1 MQGATPDMRRIPVAP
16 ITSRAHAA
24 APRISLQR
32 KLAIG
37 ATNDPLE
44 HEADRVADRVMRMPD
59 PAAIHSTTGAVT
71 NTLQRKCS
79 VSAAPQSAAAP
90 PIVHEVLCSA
100 GQPLD
105 HATRTFFE
113 PRLGHD
119 LSGVRTHTDSRA
131 AQSAAAVD
139 ALAYTSGRDI
149 VFSNGQYS
157 PGTASGQRLLAHEL
171 AHVAQQ
177 ERSQTAPSVQRQP
190 AISPTKFLEST
201 SDIVEFPAE
210 NEAAMD
216 KLILQRQ
223 NQDSPDKKGKYLG
236 TVAYKHVPDLNSGKT
251 KKENEDF
258 ALARRA
264 VKKALLDVIV
274 TDITKK
280 NGTEMRVRVPLD
292 KSLAMIDHP
301 FAMIVLRF
309 DQQRNVE
316 VELAG
321 TDVQKFRPAGNPSVI
336 IGELEKAYGITFVSD
351 SITAKLPG
359 ATKSET
365 FAGKPWEG
373 DDAVLVQQALPLL
386 GTAEKA
392 ILNGCR
398 LRRLAAEQADGAA
411 GFFDTGDRSVNLMN
425 SALPDDKTLWFG
437 EGGKFY
443 SRGVFTV
450 LHEIGHAL
458 HFAPAPAGSPKGTK
472 VNLDLFQK
480 GVRDESKKRTKKD
493 PGSKFPPPGITVP
506 TDYGRNNWFEFY
518 ADTFAIYK
526 TNPSFLKT
534 PEFQYLYDL
543 FNAQFP

>member
-1 MQGATPDMRRIPVAP
+1 MPQSSSSLPPLP
-16 ITSRAHAA
+16 
-24 APRISLQR
+24 LQR

-37 ATNDPLE
+37 AVNDPLE

-59 PAAIHSTTGAVT
+59 PAPVHSTTGAAP
-71 NTLQRKCS
+71 NTIQRKCS

-90 PIVHEVLCSA
+90 PIVHEVLRSA

-131 AQSAAAVD
+131 AQSVAAVD

-149 VFSNGQYS
+149 VFSRGQYS
-157 PGTASGQRLLAHEL
+157 PSTTTGQRLLAHEL

-177 ERSQTAPSVQRQP
+177 ERSETARSVQRQP
-190 AISPTKFLEST
+190 ATSPTKFLEST
-201 SDIVEFPAE
+201 SDVVEFPAE
-210 NEAAMD
+210 DEAAMD
-216 KLILQRQ
+216 KLIAQRRD
-223 NQDSPDKKGKYLG
+223 QDSPDKKGKYIG
-236 TVAYKHVPDLNSGKT
+236 TVNYKHVPDLNSGKS
-251 KKENEDF
+251 KKQNEDI
-258 ALARRA
+258 ALTRRA
-264 VKKALLDVIV
+264 AKKALLSVII
-274 TDITKK
+274 TDITEK
-280 NGTEMRVRVPLD
+280 NGVEMRVRVPLD
-292 KSLAMIDHP
+292 KSLAMVDHP
-301 FAMIVLRF
+301 YAMIVLRF

-316 VELAG
+316 VEFAG
-321 TDVQKFRPAGNPSVI
+321 TDVQKFRPAGDPSVI
-336 IGELEKAYGITFVSD
+336 IGELEKDYGITFVSD
-351 SITAKLPG
+351 NVTAKLTEG
-359 ATKSET
+359 KKAET

-386 GTAEKA
+386 GAAEKA

-398 LRRLAAEQADGAA
+398 MRRLAAETADGWA
-411 GFFDTGDRSVNLMN
+411 GFFDTGDRSVNLTN

-458 HFAPAPAGSPKGTK
+458 HFAAAPAGSPKGTK
-472 VNLDLFQK
+472 VNLDLFQT

-506 TDYGRNNWFEFY
+506 TEYGRSNWLEFY

-526 TNPSFLKT
+526 TNPSFLQT

-543 FNAQFP
+543 FKAQFP